1 MLQRDTDG
9 HTALH
14 LQGLRG
20 WVERERERE
29 RDREGEEAKKRKQER
44 KKKEA
49 REEEEGSKRGRSAM
63 ITNVVSSQP
72 KMKE

>member
-49 REEEEGSKRGRSAM
+49 REEGA
-63 ITNVVSSQP
+63 P
-72 KMKE
+72 